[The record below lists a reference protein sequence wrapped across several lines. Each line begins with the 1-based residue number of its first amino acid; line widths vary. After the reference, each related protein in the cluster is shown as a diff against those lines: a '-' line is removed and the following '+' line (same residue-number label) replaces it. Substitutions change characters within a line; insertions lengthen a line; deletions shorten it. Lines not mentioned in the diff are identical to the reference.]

1 MLTPHSRDD
10 CQRLAGAKPKSVWSR
25 AARRQAFVE
34 RRQASARTVFV
45 SRAPPPSKGF
55 RWEIRR
61 FGTFVLKGIE
71 VDYDTAAA
79 ARIVGEE
86 VLEGWPN

>member
-1 MLTPHSRDD
+1 MT
-10 CQRLAGAKPKSVWSR
+10 QRKGPGFDNPGTRGAASD
-25 AARRQAFVE
+25 ARRQAFVE

-45 SRAPPPSKGF
+45 SRASPPSKGF

-61 FGTFVLKGIE
+61 FGTFVLKGSE

-86 VLEGWPN
+86 VLEGWPD